1 MKKLFITLSILT
13 ITGMS
18 FHPLVAQ
25 DNKTEK
31 KVTVSYQWTRIQSH
45 GSNQI
50 AVWIEDTNGKLIC
63 TLFATRFTAT
73 GGYLKRPV
81 ALSEWTEKSGLK
93 NASKQEV
100 DAVTGATPSSGKQ
113 TLTWDCKDKT
123 GKTVPDGTYIVRME
137 ANILDTDKMFFAG
150 KIQIGGNDEQTKGEI
165 TFSKPE
171 LSNGNVLFK
180 DVVVEYK

>member
-1 MKKLFITLSILT
+1 MKKLFITLSIL
-13 ITGMS
+13 ILTGML

-25 DNKTEK
+25 DSKTEK

-50 AVWIEDTNGKLIC
+50 AVWIEDTKGKLIC

-73 GGYLKRPV
+73 GGYMKRPV
-81 ALSEWTEKSGLK
+81 SLSEWTEKSALK
-93 NASKQEV
+93 NATKQEV
-100 DAVTGATPSSGKQ
+100 DAVTGATPSTGKQ

-123 GKTVPDGTYIVRME
+123 GKIVPDGTYIVRME
-137 ANILDTDKMFFAG
+137 ANILDSDKMFFTG
-150 KIQIGGNDEQTKGEI
+150 KIHIGGNDEQTKGEI

-171 LSNGNVLFK
+171 LADGNVLFK

>member
-1 MKKLFITLSILT
+1 MKKLFITLSILML
-13 ITGMS
+13 TGMM
-18 FHPLVAQ
+18 FNPIVAQ
-25 DNKTEK
+25 DIKPEK

-50 AVWIEDTNGKLIC
+50 AVWIEDTKGKLIC

-81 ALSEWTEKSGLK
+81 SLSEWSEKSDLK

-100 DAVTGATPSSGKQ
+100 DAVSGATPSSGKQ

-123 GKTVPDGTYIVRME
+123 GKTVADGTYIVRME
-137 ANILDTDKMFFAG
+137 ANILDTDKMFFTG
-150 KIQIGGNDEQTKGEI
+150 KIDIGGKDEQTKGEI
-165 TFSKPE
+165 TFSKPG
-171 LSNGNVLFK
+171 LADGIVLFK